1 MCSSRPGPKHARA
14 IVLEGWQ
21 REIALD
27 RHPDRLIR
35 GLIHSDG
42 CRCINRVT
50 VRGERYEYLRYLFR
64 NESAD
69 IRALFFEA
77 CERLGIEARS
87 NRRNSIS
94 VARREST
101 ERLDQIAGP
110 RS

>member
-1 MCSSRPGPKHARA
+1 MRDRSP
-14 IVLEGWQ
+14 WQ

-27 RHPDRLIR
+27 RNPDWFIR

-50 VRGERYEYLRYLFR
+50 VRGKRYEYLRCLFC

-77 CERLGIEARS
+77 CERLGVAARL

-101 ERLDQIAGP
+101 QLLDQIVGP
-110 RS
+110 KS